1 MSITHSRTKSNRHP
15 SLFKKEITEYKT
27 QLRALSNSGKYKK
40 AHVLAKSLV
49 KKYPDILF
57 FLYVEAVM
65 TAEQTA
71 GFSKK
76 QIEKRYRLASAKL
89 KKLIP
94 KTRSAKNKKMHSSI
108 MNEYYWFSK
117 QPLKQYRLG
126 VAQVK
131 EGDKYAYYSQGVG
144 AAMMALHLSELNKK
158 SSALRWAKK
167 SEQAWLN
174 YFKIVPDWYNSYL
187 FFAMALGF
195 QNKIAEMDSAF
206 KKASKISKQPLT
218 HPVFKEFRSHIKAFH
233 KNLLK

>member
-1 MSITHSRTKSNRHP
+1 MPTNHSRAKPYRHP
-15 SLFKKEITEYKT
+15 SLSKKEIAEYKT
-27 QLRALSNSGKYKK
+27 QFRALSNSGKYTT

-49 KKYPDILF
+49 KKHPDILYF
-57 FLYVEAVM
+57 QYIEAVM
-65 TAEQTA
+65 TAEQSA
-71 GFSKK
+71 GYSKK

-206 KKASKISKQPLT
+206 KTASKISRQPLT
-218 HPVFKEFRSHIKAFH
+218 HPVFNEFRKHIKTFH
-233 KNLLK
+233 KNFPK